1 MNRLTFNVR
10 QVGDYISL
18 DMKHDNYEYGSLLD
32 NEEVR
37 VFADYL
43 EHIANELFDCI
54 EVTDE
59 N

>member
-1 MNRLTFNVR
+1 MNRLTFNIR
-10 QVGDYISL
+10 QVGEYISF

-32 NEEVR
+32 NEQVTVLAE
-37 VFADYL
+37 YL
-43 EHIANELFDCI
+43 EHIAHELFDCI